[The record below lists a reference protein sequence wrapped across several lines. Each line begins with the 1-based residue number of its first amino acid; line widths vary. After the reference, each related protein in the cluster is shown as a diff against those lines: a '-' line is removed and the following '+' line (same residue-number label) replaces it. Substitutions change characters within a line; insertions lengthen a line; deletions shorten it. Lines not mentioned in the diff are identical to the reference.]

1 VLIGALL
8 LLGFVIEQH
17 CPEGEHPRSA
27 RDALGEALRGVDL
40 GAFDRE
46 IVEWLAAWD
55 TPTVATV
62 VSLLHRTRQAGRDE
76 RPRGS
81 QFRSLRGH

>member
-46 IVEWLAAWD
+46 IVEWLAA
-55 TPTVATV
+55 TGAPVRAER
-62 VSLLHRTRQAGRDE
+62 SAGA
-76 RPRGS
+76 GS
-81 QFRSLRGH
+81 MS